1 MIDDYMLNKVLD
13 KIKEIAS
20 IKKMMILR
28 FCLLSLTY
36 FEKCCYINDMCY

>member
-13 KIKEIAS
+13 KIKEITS

-28 FCLLSLTY
+28 FWLLSLTY